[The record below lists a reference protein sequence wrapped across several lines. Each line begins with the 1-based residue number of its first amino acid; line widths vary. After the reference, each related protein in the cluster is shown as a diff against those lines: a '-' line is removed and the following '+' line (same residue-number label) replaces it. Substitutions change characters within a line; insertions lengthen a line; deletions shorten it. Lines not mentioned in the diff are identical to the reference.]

1 MYCDKIK
8 KILIMKN
15 CKVLILSILSAFIF
29 FTACEEDDSSINEAK
44 VLAEYLDEFVNTD
57 PLPALIKATDVHNA
71 VLTSSA
77 DMYIIDTR
85 AAADYNAGHIRGAVN
100 VAFSDLL
107 SHYEFNSLESKETV
121 TILCYSGQ
129 GASYGTSL
137 LRMLGY
143 SNVKAMT
150 WGMCSWNTA
159 TSDYWVSGISNAK
172 ATQMVTTAGIK
183 NEVGNLPVIYTGE
196 TTGETILRA
205 RVEELFEIGVSD
217 AKITNTDA
225 FLKNETNYTINYW
238 KQEHYD
244 VGHIPE
250 SIQYTPKESLS
261 YNQELTTLPT
271 DKTIVV
277 YCYTGHTSSFV
288 AAYLR
293 VLGYDAKTL
302 LFGANGMM
310 YDIMVE
316 KGDMT
321 VFKKETDVLNYELV
335 Q

>member
-1 MYCDKIK
+1 
-8 KILIMKN
+8 MKN
-15 CKVLILSILSAFIF
+15 SKNILLSILSAFVVI
-29 FTACEEDDSSINEAK
+29 TACDEDDSSINETK
-44 VLAEYLDEFVNTD
+44 VLAEHLGEYVNID
-57 PLPALIKATDVHNA
+57 PFPALIKATDVNNA
-71 VLTSSA
+71 VLTSST

-85 AAADYNAGHIRGAVN
+85 AVADYNAGHIRGAVN

-107 SHYEFNSLESKETV
+107 SHYEFNSLESKEIV

-150 WGMCSWNTA
+150 WGMCSWNAT

-172 ATQMVTTAGIK
+172 ATQMVTTAGSK
-183 NEVGNLPVIYTGE
+183 NEAGNLPVINTGE
-196 TTGETILRA
+196 TTGEAILRA
-205 RVEELFEIGVSD
+205 RVEELFEIGVGD
-217 AKITNTDA
+217 AKITNADA
-225 FLKNETNYTINYW
+225 FLNSATNYTVNYW

-261 YNQELTTLPT
+261 YTQELTTLPT

-277 YCYTGHTSSFV
+277 YCYTGHTSAFV

-293 VLGYDAKTL
+293 VLGYEAKTL
-302 LFGANGMM
+302 IFGANGMM
-310 YDIMVE
+310 YDKMVE
-316 KGDMT
+316 EGDMT
-321 VFKKETDVLNYELV
+321 VFKEETEVLNYELV
-335 Q
+335 KQN

>member
-1 MYCDKIK
+1 
-8 KILIMKN
+8 MKN
-15 CKVLILSILSAFIF
+15 SKNILLSILSAFLF
-29 FTACEEDDSSINEAK
+29 VAACDEDDSSINETK
-44 VLAEYLDEFVNTD
+44 VLAEYLGEFVNTD
-57 PLPALIKATDVHNA
+57 PFPAMINSTDVHNA
-71 VLTSSA
+71 VLTSST

-85 AAADYNAGHIRGAVN
+85 AAADYNTGHIQGAVN

-107 SHYEFNSLESKETV
+107 THYEFNSLESKETV

-172 ATQMVTTAGIK
+172 ATQMVKTAGTK
-183 NEVGNLPVIYTGE
+183 NEAGNLPIINTGE
-196 TTGETILRA
+196 TTGEAILRA
-205 RVEELFEIGVSD
+205 RVEKLFEIGVGD
-217 AKITNTDA
+217 AKITNEDA
-225 FLKNETNYTINYW
+225 FLNSATNYTVNYW

-244 VGHIPE
+244 AGHIPE
-250 SIQYTPKESLS
+250 SVQYTPKASLS
-261 YNQELTTLPT
+261 YAQELTTLPT

-277 YCYTGHTSSFV
+277 YCYTGHTSAFV
-288 AAYLR
+288 ASYLR
-293 VLGYDAKTL
+293 VLGYEAKTL

-310 YDIMVE
+310 YDKMVE
-316 KGDMT
+316 EGDMT
-321 VFKKETDVLNYELV
+321 VFKKESDVHSYELV

>member
-1 MYCDKIK
+1 
-8 KILIMKN
+8 MKN
-15 CKVLILSILSAFIF
+15 SKYILLSILSVFLLFA
-29 FTACEEDDSSINEAK
+29 ACDEDDSLINETK
-44 VLAEYLDEFVNTD
+44 ILAEYLGEFVNTD
-57 PLPALIKATDVHNA
+57 PFPAMIKSTDVHNA
-71 VLTSSA
+71 VLTSST

-85 AAADYNAGHIRGAVN
+85 AAADYNTGHIRGAVN

-172 ATQMVTTAGIK
+172 ATQMVKTAGTK
-183 NEVGNLPVIYTGE
+183 NDAGNLPVINTGE
-196 TTGETILRA
+196 STGEAILRA
-205 RVEELFEIGVSD
+205 RVEELFEIGVGD
-217 AKITNTDA
+217 AKITNADA
-225 FLKNETNYTINYW
+225 FLNSATNYTVNYW
-238 KQEHYD
+238 KQEHYEI
-244 VGHIPE
+244 GHIPE
-250 SIQYTPKESLS
+250 SVQYTPKASLS
-261 YNQELTTLPT
+261 YAQELTTLPT

-293 VLGYDAKTL
+293 VLGYEAKTL

-310 YDIMVE
+310 YDKMLKE
-316 KGDMT
+316 GDMT
-321 VFKKETDVLNYELV
+321 IFKEESDVLDYELV